1 MRNKELVGKL
11 FKTTDSGYL
20 VITKYENNRSV
31 CVKFIDTG
39 YITNTELVQ
48 IKKGNVKDRLLPSVY
63 GVGILGDAPTFN
75 ECGKKLKACN
85 LWYNLLRR
93 CYSVADMEKRPTYKD
108 CYVSDNFKYYPYFK
122 DWAEKQVGF
131 NNDGWH
137 LDKDIL
143 IKGNKLY
150 SEDTCCFV
158 PQEINVLFTKRN
170 KLRGDYLIGTWC
182 SNGRFVSCLCK
193 TGEKRNYLGTFSTEI
208 EAFNAYKQ
216 AKEAYIKEVANKW
229 KDQIDTRV
237 YEALMKYQV
246 EITD

>member
-75 ECGKKLKACN
+75 ECGKKLKVCN

-93 CYSVADMEKRPTYKD
+93 CYSAADIVTG
-108 CYVSDNFKYYPYFK
+108 
-122 DWAEKQVGF
+122 KQ
-131 NNDGWH
+131 
-137 LDKDIL
+137 
-143 IKGNKLY
+143 
-150 SEDTCCFV
+150 
-158 PQEINVLFTKRN
+158 
-170 KLRGDYLIGTWC
+170 IG
-182 SNGRFVSCLCK
+182 RAHV
-193 TGEKRNYLGTFSTEI
+193 
-208 EAFNAYKQ
+208 
-216 AKEAYIKEVANKW
+216 
-229 KDQIDTRV
+229 
-237 YEALMKYQV
+237 
-246 EITD
+246 